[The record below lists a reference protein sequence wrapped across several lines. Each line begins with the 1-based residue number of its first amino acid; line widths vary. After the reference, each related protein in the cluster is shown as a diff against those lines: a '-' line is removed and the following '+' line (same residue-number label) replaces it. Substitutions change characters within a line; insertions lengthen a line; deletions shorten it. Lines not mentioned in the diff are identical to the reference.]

1 MNSNILIKENRN
13 TFFSKRKKEKE
24 KLEFWFT
31 STYIIML
38 SVIWF
43 LLIYYVWIL
52 NVNATK
58 WYNIRKLE
66 KKQKELIIQ
75 QERLEVKIAELWSL
89 SNILSNEDLEN
100 MEKIEDPDYLVIKD
114 WVQYV
119 YNN

>member
-1 MNSNILIKENRN
+1 MNPNVVLKEEVGS
-13 TFFSKRKKEKE
+13 FFSKRKIEKQ
-24 KLEFWFT
+24 KLQFGFT

-58 WYNIRKLE
+58 GYNIRTLE
-66 KKQKELIIQ
+66 IEKRNLMIEK
-75 QERLEVKIAELWSL
+75 ERLDVKIAELESL
-89 SNILSNEDLEN
+89 TNIIDEWDANDMVEID
-100 MEKIEDPDYLVIKD
+100 DPDYLVIKSD
-114 WVQYV
+114 VQYV